1 VATTFYLVRH
11 AAHPLVDR
19 VLMGRTDGVLL
30 TCEGRAQAERLT
42 NHFGARHLD
51 GVQSSP
57 RGRARQTAE
66 PVATRMNLPIAVTGG
81 LDEIDYG
88 EWSGRSFN
96 SLQDDPRWSAWN
108 TARGSARAPRGESMA
123 ELQVRV
129 IAYLDGL
136 RRQHP
141 DGRFLLVSH
150 AETIRAALLHYLG
163 RPLDAF
169 ATIEVAPASVSTV
182 RADGSAAEVMCVNER
197 AGL

>member
-19 VLMGRTDGVLL
+19 VLMGRTDGIVL
-30 TCEGRAQAERLT
+30 TGEGRAQAERLADR
-42 NHFGARHLD
+42 FAGGGLD

-57 RGRARQTAE
+57 RGRAWQTAE
-66 PVATRMNLPIAVTGG
+66 RIAMRLKLPIAVTGG

-88 EWSGRSFN
+88 EWSGRSFD
-96 SLQDDPRWSAWN
+96 SLHDDPRWNAWN
-108 TARGSARAPRGESMA
+108 TARGSARAPHGESMA

-129 IAYLDGL
+129 IAYLDEL
-136 RRQHP
+136 RRQHS

-150 AETIRAALLHYLG
+150 AETIRAALLYYLG

-169 ATIEVAPASVSTV
+169 ATVQVAPASVSTV
-182 RADGSAAEVMCVNER
+182 LADGRGIEVVSVNER
-197 AGL
+197 ASA